1 MMSVCLGSEGTSLHL
16 LPLDKA
22 GLTGQ
27 HGAKGPTCAPQE
39 DRASGGRRAAMAVPT
54 QDITIPPAKAESQ
67 PESAGLDP
75 EDIRSKQKV
84 LTLLPPRGHGDEQER
99 TQGLSDSQRVHVNM
113 SRLSTK

>member
-1 MMSVCLGSEGTSLHL
+1 MFVCLGSEGTSLHL

-27 HGAKGPTCAPQE
+27 RTPQE
-39 DRASGGRRAAMAVPT
+39 DRASEGRRAAMAVPT

-84 LTLLPPRGHGDEQER
+84 LTLLPPRGHSDEQER
-99 TQGLSDSQRVHVNM
+99 TQGLSDSQRVHVSM